1 MQDLGARMYLPGV
14 EEHDFSENCA
24 QEEII
29 RLGLLMGVR
38 TCHVKIG
45 CCSFEKCGYEALSSP
60 EQ

>member
-1 MQDLGARMYLPGV
+1 MQDLEARMYLPGV

-29 RLGLLMGVR
+29 RLGLLMAVR
-38 TCHVKIG
+38 MCHVKIG
-45 CCSFEKCGYEALSSP
+45 SCNFERRGYEALSTP